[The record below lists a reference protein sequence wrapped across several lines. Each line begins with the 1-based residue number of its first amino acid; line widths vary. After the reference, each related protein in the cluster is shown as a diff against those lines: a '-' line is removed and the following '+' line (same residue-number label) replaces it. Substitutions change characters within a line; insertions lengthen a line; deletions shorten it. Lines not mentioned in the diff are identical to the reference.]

1 MITRVEVISD
11 SEISRYKDVTFI
23 GGQMNAGSIWSPISR
38 MFKEDPEEGRL
49 ENRSP
54 GEKWVGKK
62 GSGNRDKERCETHS
76 MRTGLGR
83 KGLGIRGEFL

>member
-1 MITRVEVISD
+1 MEVCFRKITWAAV
-11 SEISRYKDVTFI
+11 
-23 GGQMNAGSIWSPISR
+23 
-38 MFKEDPEEGRL
+38 FKEDPEEGRL